1 LKILIRSLESG
12 DWEAIKSVYLEGL
25 ATGQATFETEAPS
38 PEDWDSGHLPF
49 GRIGAYPDSDGR
61 LVGWAALSS
70 VSKRKAYAG
79 VAEVSVYVAAAAR
92 GQGVGRALLQALI
105 LESERNGIWT
115 CKRASF
121 PRTRPASN
129 FMKVWAF
136 EQWDTENAF
145 QPLTECGAIQC
156 SWNVAASWLDATK

>member
-1 LKILIRSLESG
+1 MKILIKSLESQ
-12 DWEAIKSVYLEGL
+12 DWEVVKDVYLEGL

-38 PEDWDSGHLPF
+38 QEEWDSAHLPF
-49 GRIGAYPDSDGR
+49 GRIGAYPESEGR
-61 LVGWAALSS
+61 LLGWAALSR

-115 CKRASF
+115 LQASIF
-121 PRTRPASN
+121 PENQASLKLHESLGFRIVGHRERVSILN
-129 FMKVWAF
+129 GVWRNTVIL
-136 EQWDTENAF
+136 ERRSKLVGVD
-145 QPLTECGAIQC
+145 
-156 SWNVAASWLDATK
+156 

>member
-1 LKILIRSLESG
+1 MKILIKLLESR
-12 DWEAIKSVYLEGL
+12 DWEAIHDVYLEGL
-25 ATGQATFETEAPS
+25 ATGQATFETKAPS
-38 PEDWDSGHLPF
+38 QEEWDRGHLPF
-49 GRIGAYPDSDGR
+49 GRIGAYPDSEGR

-115 CKRASF
+115 LQASIF
-121 PRTRPASN
+121 PENEASLKLHESLGFRTVGHRERVSTLN
-129 FMKVWAF
+129 GVWRNTVIL
-136 EQWDTENAF
+136 ERRSKLVGRD
-145 QPLTECGAIQC
+145 
-156 SWNVAASWLDATK
+156 